1 MLGIGIVAEYDPFH
15 TGHQYHI
22 RETRRAFGE
31 DAAIVAVM
39 SGNWTQRGEPAAAE
53 KHARARLALQ
63 GGADLVLE
71 LPTPWAC
78 ASAERFARGSVS
90 ILLATGAVNV
100 ISFGSE
106 CGDAAALQAVADCLD
121 SGAYQAALR
130 RYLDMGKTFAACRQ
144 AAAAE
149 LMGEE
154 RAALLAQPNNNLGV
168 EYLRA
173 VRHLGGILTPY
184 TVQRQ
189 GAGHNTVAV
198 LFPGNLSAEEKAA
211 RLREAVPYL
220 SASQIRDLL
229 LEGRWDTA
237 EPYLPEGARGILEQQ
252 LLSPQSI
259 ARMESAY
266 LAKLRTMEAEDWA
279 ALPDSGAGE
288 GLPMRLAQAGK
299 ACTSLDEFLTLVKT
313 KRYPRARLQRLVSMA
328 FLGIRANELP
338 ALPPYI
344 KVLGSNAKGREVLRT
359 MRKSAELPVIVKPAK
374 VRELDAAAQQV
385 FAVESRCTDLYG
397 LFLNPVPPCG
407 AEWTAGSVLTE

>member
-1 MLGIGIVAEYDPFH
+1 MVGIGIVAEYDPFH

-22 RETRRAFGE
+22 QETRRAFGE
-31 DAAIVAVM
+31 DAAIVTVM

-71 LPTPWAC
+71 LPMPWAC

-106 CGDAAALQAVADCLD
+106 CGDASALQGLADCLD
-121 SGAYQAALR
+121 SEAYQSALR

-149 LMGEE
+149 CLGEE
-154 RAALLAQPNNNLGV
+154 QAALLSQPNNNLGV

-173 VRHLGGILTPY
+173 VRHLGGKLTPY

-189 GAGHNTVAV
+189 GAGHNVFAV
-198 LFPGNLSAEEKAA
+198 MFPQDASEKERSAQLHA
-211 RLREAVPYL
+211 AVPYL

-229 LEGRWDTA
+229 FEGRWDTA
-237 EPYLPEGARGILEQQ
+237 VPYLPEGAREILEQH
-252 LLSPQSI
+252 LLSPESV
-259 ARMESAY
+259 ARMEIAY
-266 LAKLRTMEAEDWA
+266 LAKLRTMEAADWA

-299 ACTSLDEFLTLVKT
+299 ACTSLEEFLTMVKT
-313 KRYPRARLQRLVSMA
+313 KRYPRARLQRLATMA
-328 FLGIRANELP
+328 FLGIQAEGLP

-359 MRKSAELPVIVKPAK
+359 MRKTATLPVIVKPAK
-374 VRELDAAAQQV
+374 VRELDAPAQQV
-385 FAVESRCTDLYG
+385 FHLESRCTDLYG
-397 LFLNPVPPCG
+397 LFLNPVQPCG
-407 AEWTAGSVLTE
+407 TEWTAGSVLI